1 MTACNWWRFLDILVN
16 VLRNWNERGR
26 GGRERVYV
34 VELKLN
40 RFNNGE
46 DSPGAQLREVWT
58 CFSSLVATVLSSV
71 GLFSVVMATAVKS
84 TSIVS
89 NRRRYVD
96 SKSSSATNLYLALKP
111 NDVVRLALAS
121 NSISILLPVLTIVSL
136 IRSLQKTSR
145 MADWLEILVSKMVIL
160 SGWWKQLLLD
170 FWRDSSSNTIC
181 TRFFG
186 LEVKIP
192 LDRAQIKRKMNL
204 PANELIRTLDLLRI
218 LGWIPG
224 GEEIPPE

>member
-1 MTACNWWRFLDILVN
+1 MFFGIGMIPDET
-16 VLRNWNERGR
+16 E
-26 GGRERVYV
+26 GGKFCVWK
-34 VELKLN
+34 LMLN
-40 RFNNGE
+40 RFNNEE

-58 CFSSLVATVLSSV
+58 CFSSLVVVVLSSV
-71 GLFSVVMATAVKS
+71 GLISAVMATAVES
-84 TSIVS
+84 ISIVS
-89 NRRRYVD
+89 NRRWYVE

-136 IRSLQKTSR
+136 TRSLQKTSR
-145 MADWLEILVSKMVIL
+145 TADWLAILVSKMVIL
-160 SGWWKQLLLD
+160 SDWWKQLLLD

-186 LEVKIP
+186 LRVKIP
-192 LDRAQIKRKMNL
+192 FDRTQMEKKLNL

-218 LGWIPG
+218 LGWIPR